1 MKSEEVGCDYRPTGW
16 RIYVIKDNTLGFFAG
31 FTNTGAPGDVPT
43 FCDTINGA
51 VKYDAFRDLSAR
63 QLAEALRDRYVPNGK
78 VLAYKRHEI
87 FPEQYK
93 KGTR

>member
-1 MKSEEVGCDYRPTGW
+1 MRPEVVGDDYRPTGW
-16 RIYVIKDNTLGFFAG
+16 RVYVIKDKILGFFAG
-31 FTNTGAPGDVPT
+31 FRYQPAPGDVPI
-43 FCDTINGA
+43 FCNTIDGA

-63 QLAEALRDRYVPNGK
+63 EIALAIRDRYVPRGK

-93 KGTR
+93 KGAR